1 MDSVAEWTATAVTII
16 AALMTAANLGVR
28 FTGWGFAVFALGSV
42 AWITTGYLRDL
53 QSLVITNGV
62 LLLVNLF
69 GVWRWLGRQARYEKS
84 GERVHDRSRWARV
97 PTLFSGGA
105 LIGASVK
112 GRNGK
117 PRGEIVDAMLECDGK
132 RLAYL
137 VVSEGGVA
145 GAGETLRAIPP
156 DRLDFENDEIRCD
169 LSDREWQSLQPIEN
183 DRWPTEAPA
192 PGSAAAAASSPSP
205 EPAAR

>member
-1 MDSVAEWTATAVTII
+1 MDSAAEWTATAVTII
-16 AALMTAANLGVR
+16 AALMTASNLGAR

-42 AWITTGYLRDL
+42 AWITTGHLRDL
-53 QSLVITNGV
+53 QSLVVTNSV

-105 LIGASVK
+105 LIGATVQ
-112 GRNGK
+112 GRDGK

-132 RLAYL
+132 RLAYV

-156 DRLDFENDEIRCD
+156 ARLNFENDEIRCD
-169 LSDREWQSLQPIEN
+169 LSDREWQSLPPIED

-192 PGSAAAAASSPSP
+192 PGPAAAAESA
-205 EPAAR
+205 PAR

>member
-1 MDSVAEWTATAVTII
+1 MDSIAEWTATAVTIV
-16 AALMTAANLGVR
+16 AALMTASNLGAR

-42 AWITTGYLRDL
+42 AWITTGHLRDL
-53 QSLVITNGV
+53 QSLVITNSV

-105 LIGASVK
+105 LIGAAVQ
-112 GRNGK
+112 GRDGK

-132 RLAYL
+132 RLAYV

-156 DRLDFENDEIRCD
+156 AHLNFENDEIRCD
-169 LSDREWQSLQPIEN
+169 LSDRDWYSLPPIED

-192 PGSAAAAASSPSP
+192 P
-205 EPAAR
+205 EPAAAREPAPTR

>member
-16 AALMTAANLGVR
+16 AALMTASNLGAR

-53 QSLVITNGV
+53 QSLIVTNSV

-105 LIGASVK
+105 LIGATVQD
-112 GRNGK
+112 RNGES
-117 PRGEIVDAMLECDGK
+117 RGKIVDAMLDCSGK
-132 RLAYL
+132 RLAYV

-156 DRLDFENDEIRCD
+156 ERLNFENDEVRCD
-169 LSDREWQSLQPIEN
+169 LSDREWQSLPPIEN
-183 DRWPTEAPA
+183 DRWPTEAPTA
-192 PGSAAAAASSPSP
+192 RSV
-205 EPAAR
+205 PAAESAPAR